1 MNSYFDI
8 GIPARVGSCHIGLF
22 QPVENRCLLTLC
34 NVRHAQDI
42 ALIISGRYPVFLVD
56 LTTAENYQQNLIDN
70 LCCENWTL
78 PREQVAV
85 TQIRNYA
92 RILVEATQLI
102 HNPNQNPDLEKEK
115 QYLQMIWHYLKQ
127 LDKFVE
133 NGHFGGFGWEVKD
146 FMSDIFDFQDSQYT
160 SFRNLKK
167 QMMSELFL
175 GRDLD
180 SVRISVENI
189 IANAVHPE

>member
-8 GIPARVGSCHIGLF
+8 GIPARFGSCHIGLF

-34 NVRHAQDI
+34 NIRHAQEI

-56 LTTAENYQQNLIDN
+56 LTSAENYQPNLIDN

-85 TQIRNYA
+85 THIRNYA

-115 QYLQMIWHYLKQ
+115 QYLQMIWHYLKR
-127 LDKFVE
+127 LDDFVE
-133 NGHFGGFGWEVKD
+133 NGNFGGFGWDVKR
-146 FMSDIFDFQDSQYT
+146 FMTDIFDLQDSQYIN
-160 SFRNLKK
+160 FQNLKK
-167 QMMSELFL
+167 QIMSELFL

-180 SVRISVENI
+180 SVKISVENI
-189 IANAVHPE
+189 IANAVDP